1 MALATMFVIRNG
13 MTERWGR
20 EEWELQFSRE
30 IAQPGEAMELP
41 GFDTSQPLIAPVRWN
56 DEDEH

>member
-1 MALATMFVIRNG
+1 MFVIRNG